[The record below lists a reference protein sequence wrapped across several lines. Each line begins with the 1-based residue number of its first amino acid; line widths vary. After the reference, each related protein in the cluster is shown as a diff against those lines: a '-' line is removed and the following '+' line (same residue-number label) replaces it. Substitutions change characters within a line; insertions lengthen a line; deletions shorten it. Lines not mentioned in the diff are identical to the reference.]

1 MRLYPVDGYPVDMDV
16 DVNIEVEVGQERL
29 RIALNLTMSHWLNE
43 SRSGKSERMNQR

>member
-29 RIALNLTMSHWLNE
+29 RIALMHGSNFVYVE
-43 SRSGKSERMNQR
+43 F